1 MQLTKKLILED
12 LLDDNTLEIPASEA
26 ETSETD
32 DEPSL
37 TPEEQSNFEV
47 GTVSDLLNKYID
59 VFTNIKGVTCFP
71 EMSETLRNILLSV
84 SEDTA
89 IIIGKLQEA
98 LKVGS
103 SDEEEG
109 LINQGQEAA
118 QDIIIDE
125 KEE

>member
-12 LLDDNTLEIPASEA
+12 LLDDKTLEIPAAEEA
-26 ETSETD
+26 EVA
-32 DEPSL
+32 EPTL

-47 GTVSDLLNKYID
+47 GIVSDLLNKYID
-59 VFTNIKGVTCFP
+59 IFTNIKGDICFP

-109 LINQGQEAA
+109 LITQGQEAA